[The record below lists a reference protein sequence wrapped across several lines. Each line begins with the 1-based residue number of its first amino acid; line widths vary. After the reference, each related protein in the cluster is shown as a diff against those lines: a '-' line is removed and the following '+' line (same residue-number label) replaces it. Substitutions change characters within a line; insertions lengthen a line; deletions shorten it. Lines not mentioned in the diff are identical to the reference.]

1 LSQQTVRSELGVL
14 LCVGVAM
21 ISFVTWQLYK
31 PVSALMWSFIFSI
44 VFANVVKVPQALRAG
59 VDFCSSALL
68 RASIATLG
76 LTVTAYVWLRVGIGA
91 VNALLVVA
99 IAYLLGMW
107 IGKRLGLSR
116 ALSTLIGVGTC
127 ICGASAIAAT
137 APAIGASEDET
148 GLALACVTLFG
159 LMAMF
164 SYPLLYAGTFVASW
178 LGRSDVAY
186 GIWVG
191 TGIHETAQVVA
202 AAANIGKVALD
213 AALLVKSIRI
223 FMIGPIVVVA
233 SYLHRKA
240 DANLVGKARI
250 VVPTFAVL
258 FVINTFIC
266 AMLDWASAVGLPSS
280 AIKDWPA
287 VKSILSL
294 YVTPFLLATSFAGV
308 GMKVNLASVGR
319 MGGKAVIAG
328 LATATLT
335 AVLALLLAVVALP
348 FL

>member
-1 LSQQTVRSELGVL
+1 LGQQAVRLELGVL
-14 LCVGVAM
+14 LCVGIAAASFAM
-21 ISFVTWQLYK
+21 WQLYK
-31 PVSALMWSFIFSI
+31 PVSALMWSFIISI
-44 VFANVVKVPQALRAG
+44 LFANVANLPQDFRAG

-68 RASIATLG
+68 RASIAALG

-99 IAYLLGMW
+99 FGYLLGIW
-107 IGKRLGLSR
+107 IGRRLGLSR
-116 ALSTLIGVGTC
+116 SLSTLIGVGTC

-137 APAIGASEDET
+137 APAIGAREDET
-148 GLALACVTLFG
+148 GLALACITLFG
-159 LMAMF
+159 LLAMF
-164 SYPLLYAGTFVASW
+164 SYPLLYAGTLIAFW

-202 AAANIGKVALD
+202 AAANVGKVALD

-223 FMIGPIVVVA
+223 FMIGPVVVVA
-233 SYLHRKA
+233 SYLHRKT
-240 DANLVGKARI
+240 DASFVGKARI
-250 VVPTFAVL
+250 AVPTFAVL

-266 AMLDWASAVGLPSS
+266 ATLDWASAVGLPSS
-280 AIKDWPA
+280 VIKDWPV

-294 YVTPFLLATSFAGV
+294 YVAPFLLATSFAGV
-308 GMKVNLASVGR
+308 GIKVNLATVGK
-319 MGGKAVIAG
+319 MGGKAFIAG

-335 AVLALLLAVVALP
+335 AMLALLLAAVALP
-348 FL
+348 LL